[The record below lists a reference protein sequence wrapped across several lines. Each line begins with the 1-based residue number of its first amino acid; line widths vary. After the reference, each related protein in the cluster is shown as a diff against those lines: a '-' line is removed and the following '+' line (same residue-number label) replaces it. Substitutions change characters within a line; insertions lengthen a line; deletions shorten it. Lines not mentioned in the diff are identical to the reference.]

1 MFWHYFVLTGNPV
14 DKVVL
19 INFYEDIALNI
30 SAEEYE
36 NLSPDSADNEVA
48 GVDNEVAGADNEE
61 AGALRPKTPTGAWIK
76 VKHLE
81 IHDFTSQWYQVKIS
95 NGVLHVMICNAM

>member
-1 MFWHYFVLTGNPV
+1 M

-30 SAEEYE
+30 SAKEYE

-48 GVDNEVAGADNEE
+48 GVDNEEASADNEE
-61 AGALRPKTPTGAWIK
+61 AGALPPKTPTGA
-76 VKHLE
+76 
-81 IHDFTSQWYQVKIS
+81 
-95 NGVLHVMICNAM
+95 